1 MFFTRLWAKPASCFN
16 KLYIN
21 LLQSTYDN
29 VIFSKIKLYRKMIV
43 QRNTNLMAAEVP
55 LMEVPQAEVPLTEVP
70 PTLSLFICMRLAQT

>member
-1 MFFTRLWAKPASCFN
+1 
-16 KLYIN
+16 
-21 LLQSTYDN
+21 
-29 VIFSKIKLYRKMIV
+29 MIV